1 MLFIWRSY
9 APPMNDT
16 IDTAARC
23 ACGETLVFPEEG
35 VAGDHREVR
44 CRCGRRHD
52 CELRERRWN
61 AVAQL
66 EPERSVP
73 LSGFSNELRTAFD
86 AERFRFPFALQGGVQ
101 FPVHILFSPSRKA
114 AEVKAA
120 DLKVYRLE
128 GVESPAQARRLW
140 VAWWQTSR
148 RAPRSRGPSPVVP
161 ARVGRLPE
169 PVKRP
174 RLAPA

>member
-1 MLFIWRSY
+1 
-9 APPMNDT
+9 MNDT

-23 ACGETLVFPEEG
+23 ECGETLAFPETH
-35 VAGDHREVR
+35 VAGDPREVS

-52 CELRERRWN
+52 CELRAEGWK

-73 LSGFSNELRTAFD
+73 LSGFSNDLRQAFD
-86 AERFRFPFALQGGVQ
+86 AERFRFSFALRGGVPL
-101 FPVHILFSPSRKA
+101 PVHILFSPSRKA

-120 DLKVYRLE
+120 DLKAYRLE
-128 GVESPAQARRLW
+128 GVESPAHARRLW
-140 VAWWQTSR
+140 IAWWQRSR
-148 RAPRSRGPSPVVP
+148 HARRSRGASPLVP

-169 PVKRP
+169 PAKRA
-174 RLAPA
+174 RVAPA